1 MTALL
6 SLARLE
12 SAPEEN
18 RRLGSLL
25 GLSLAAHVAIFLL
38 ATSMQWSPKLRPL
51 SSQDVTL
58 VSLATA
64 PARAAAPKSTLPVT
78 PPQPKREAP
87 PAPMKAVEP
96 PPPPVRAAPAG
107 ESVPPPAPAKA
118 APATEAVP
126 PPAPVRKST
135 LKDLLGQELPAPPP
149 ASTATAPEP
158 DGLVRDLKRG
168 MELPPEPPKLGGEEV
183 PASTA
188 PSKTAKIFE
197 SSVKNLSV
205 PNAPKA
211 VEPPSAPA
219 PTATTKPATP
229 QTPLPSLKSLMTEEL
244 KKRVPAPQ
252 AAPPVVAAKPP
263 SVDVQKPAMEI
274 RSQSA
279 APGQSR
285 YLALVQHRIS
295 QFWTPTDVQ
304 AGSQSLR
311 VRIKFRLAST
321 GVVSNVAVEQ
331 SSGVYYYDQAGQRAV
346 LSAVPL
352 PPFPPDLKEAWLD
365 VHISFTVGEGAG

>member
-12 SAPEEN
+12 SAPEET

-38 ATSMQWSPKLRPL
+38 ATSLQWSPKLRPL
-51 SSQDVTL
+51 SSQEVTL
-58 VSLATA
+58 VSLQAA
-64 PARAAAPKSTLPVT
+64 PPRAAAPKAAAPV
-78 PPQPKREAP
+78 PQPQKEAP
-87 PAPMKAVEP
+87 PAPMKTIET
-96 PPPPVRAAPAG
+96 
-107 ESVPPPAPAKA
+107 PPAPAKS
-118 APATEAVP
+118 APVTESVPP
-126 PPAPVRKST
+126 PPAPVRQSS
-135 LKDLLGQELPAPPP
+135 LKDLLGHDLPTPPP
-149 ASTATAPEP
+149 KSAETVPKP
-158 DGLVRDLKRG
+158 DGLVRDLMRG
-168 MELPPEPPKLGGEEV
+168 MELPPEAPKLGGDIPV
-183 PASTA
+183 PTS
-188 PSKTAKIFE
+188 PSKSAKSFE

-205 PNAPKA
+205 PNAPA
-211 VEPPSAPA
+211 PTVTAPPA
-219 PTATTKPATP
+219 PTTKPATMP
-229 QTPLPSLKSLMTEEL
+229 PTPSLKSLITEEL
-244 KKRVPAPQ
+244 NKT
-252 AAPPVVAAKPP
+252 APPPPTVAAKAPA
-263 SVDVQKPAMEI
+263 VDLQKPAMEI

-304 AGSQSLR
+304 ASSQSLR

-346 LSAVPL
+346 LSAMPL